1 MNDIN
6 IKGTVKTPA
15 ISFDETE
22 KRLII
27 EGRSTLE
34 NPARFYKPLI
44 SKLKDFNNTSIERL
58 EIDFK
63 LEYFN
68 TTSSLVILDVL
79 KHLQSLD
86 TPENEVVIN
95 WYYDEEDEDLL
106 EIGEDYS
113 TMLNF
118 PFNLVV
124 NQN

>member
-15 ISFDETE
+15 ISFDEKE
-22 KRLII
+22 SHLVI

-44 SKLKDFNNTSIERL
+44 SRLKDFNNTSIERL

-68 TTSSLVILDVL
+68 TTSSLVILDIL

-86 TPENEVVIN
+86 SPENEVVIN

>member
-1 MNDIN
+1 MSDIN

-15 ISFDETE
+15 ISFCEAD

-44 SKLKDFNNTSIERL
+44 SKLKDFNNERIAKL

-86 TPENEVVIN
+86 APDSEVVIN

-106 EIGEDYS
+106 EIGQDYS

-124 NQN
+124 NPN

>member
-1 MNDIN
+1 M
-6 IKGTVKTPA
+6 
-15 ISFDETE
+15 
-22 KRLII
+22 II
-27 EGRSTLE
+27 EGRSTTE
-34 NPARFYKPLI
+34 NPVLFYKPLI
-44 SKLKDFNNTSIERL
+44 SKLKDFNNGSIERL

-79 KHLQSLD
+79 KHLQSLNAPD
-86 TPENEVVIN
+86 NEVVIN

-106 EIGEDYS
+106 EIGQDYS

-124 NQN
+124 NPN